1 MENNKIV
8 TIPVGRKQLWVYVTA
23 CITSF
28 NSGYQKVMVRGR
40 GREISKA
47 VDVVNALKNSFLS
60 DLRIDEI
67 RITSDKIEDKNLS
80 KPVIEIIISK

>member
-1 MENNKIV
+1 
-8 TIPVGRKQLWVYVTA
+8 
-23 CITSF
+23 
-28 NSGYQKVMVRGR
+28 MVRGR